1 MLTIFDGKNRQIEG
15 KSALNYQG
23 NKLSRIFLDIFLPEK
38 KRKIFYKNATFSRC
52 FFLDFCVPEHD
63 DSSCISVTIDRS
75 RMTSTED
82 RVRNTYRCPGWPIR
96 LTEDEIAQA
105 GTSRDSILLFLKFLR
120 VFCFLTGSD
129 SRNVNKLSRIF
140 PETRIFIKK
149 NLQKGKYAVS
159 SQYVNKLSRIFVCLD
174 RSFFYSFFWFFDGIL
189 IDLTGWLV
197 RNKLVSTWPES
208 NNGIEYLRKDTNV
221 RPFKES
227 HF

>member
-1 MLTIFDGKNRQIEG
+1 MKTNFHDFLLTIFDGKNRQIEG

-149 NLQKGKYAVS
+149 NLQKGK
-159 SQYVNKLSRIFVCLD
+159 
-174 RSFFYSFFWFFDGIL
+174 
-189 IDLTGWLV
+189 
-197 RNKLVSTWPES
+197 
-208 NNGIEYLRKDTNV
+208 
-221 RPFKES
+221 
-227 HF
+227 

>member
-1 MLTIFDGKNRQIEG
+1 M
-15 KSALNYQG
+15 
-23 NKLSRIFLDIFLPEK
+23 KLLKLERLGIRSF
-38 KRKIFYKNATFSRC
+38 FSSN
-52 FFLDFCVPEHD
+52 FFGFFAFW
-63 DSSCISVTIDRS
+63 R
-75 RMTSTED
+75 
-82 RVRNTYRCPGWPIR
+82 
-96 LTEDEIAQA
+96 
-105 GTSRDSILLFLKFLR
+105 
-120 VFCFLTGSD
+120 D

-159 SQYVNKLSRIFVCLD
+159 SQYENKLSRIFVCLD

>member
-1 MLTIFDGKNRQIEG
+1 
-15 KSALNYQG
+15 
-23 NKLSRIFLDIFLPEK
+23 
-38 KRKIFYKNATFSRC
+38 
-52 FFLDFCVPEHD
+52 
-63 DSSCISVTIDRS
+63 
-75 RMTSTED
+75 MTSTED

-174 RSFFYSFFWFFDGIL
+174 RSFFYSFFFLVFWRDFNWLNRMIGAEQIGQH
-189 IDLTGWLV
+189 LTRV
-197 RNKLVSTWPES
+197 KQRDRISPKRHER
-208 NNGIEYLRKDTNV
+208 EA
-221 RPFKES
+221 F
-227 HF
+227 